1 MSTTKARENLR
12 ALLDRG
18 ELVVAPGVFDGITA
32 HLVKRT
38 GQPAAYMTG
47 AGVAASGFGLPDIGL
62 VTATEMAE
70 RARML
75 VGVLGDIP
83 LIADADTG
91 YGMAMNVVRT
101 VQLYEQAGVAAIQLE
116 DQVFPKRCGHLT
128 DKRVVDAAEFE
139 QTLAAA
145 LDARTDDNLLVVART
160 DARAPMGLDAAIE
173 RANLYGRAGADVIF
187 VEAPQSVEEIE
198 RIARE
203 VETPL
208 LINLVLGGMTP
219 LESAT
224 RLQELGFAI
233 AIHPSNPLARAVLG
247 MLEGLCE
254 LNGGNVAD
262 HLPSRPAEFFNL
274 VGMAEWLDLD
284 TKYARLEEVR

>member
-1 MSTTKARENLR
+1 MPTTKARENLR

-145 LDARTDDNLLVVART
+145 LDARTDGNLLVVART
-160 DARAPMGLDAAIE
+160 DARAPLGLDAAIE